1 MVWVEC
7 QALKFYASWGIMVGT
22 LCQGVGVLRVWVDSN
37 DWVWSRGWSFTR
49 RIVGWV
55 LGFTRLWG
63 VKKLKK
69 VVESGCGLVRLWV
82 Q

>member
-37 DWVWSRGWSFTR
+37 DWVWSRSKVLRVDGV
-49 RIVGWV
+49 VGVGVLRV
-55 LGFTRLWG
+55 LG
-63 VKKLKK
+63 VK
-69 VVESGCGLVRLWV
+69 ES
-82 Q
+82 